1 MSLQRRD
8 KKAILQRINRTGGG
22 DCPAGFRFPDGACR
36 RFSMKGHF
44 MRQSLALKFLS
55 GAALAVVMIASP
67 TASWSASTTKTEP
80 PAVNFNVDGISSFAG
95 AFLAARTADVDR
107 DYKNA
112 IPLYRKALE
121 LEPDNTEIRERLMIA
136 SFLSGD
142 FDTGAK
148 LAEQLKSDVAVERI
162 TVIARGLDAI
172 RRGDFAGADKILKYE
187 GPNDLE
193 RMLTSLVLAWSRFG
207 AGDKEGALKMVTDL
221 KGPEWFA
228 IFRNYHAGAIAAAS
242 GNRDKARALLKSAV
256 TDKEGGS
263 TAPDTYIR
271 AVMALARL
279 EAADG
284 NLQKALDTIASG
296 DQLINN
302 YAPLKALGEELKKG
316 GKPAQQVQTAQ
327 QGAAA
332 VLFSIGSALNR
343 QGADEAVSLYLN
355 MAHALD
361 PDSADTLVLLGGLA
375 ENTNQPDRAIEFYK
389 QVPAT
394 SPLRRI
400 SELQLGLALA
410 STGKQEDARK
420 HLQAL
425 IASDPTD
432 IRSYLAYGSVLSDAK
447 DYREMAR
454 NYDQAIQS
462 LGNRKEKNFWSLYFQ
477 RGIAY
482 ERLKEWDKAEP
493 NFRTALELNPEQP
506 QVLNYLGYSWVDMN
520 RNLKEGL
527 DMIKRAVELRPD
539 DGYIVDSLGWAYFRL
554 GRFQE
559 AVEELE
565 RAAELKA
572 GDATINDH
580 LGDAYWR
587 VGREREAVF
596 QWQRALVMKP
606 EEAEIPKIQAKIKD
620 GLPKLDPAATDKAQA
635 PAPAK
640 AEPAV
645 TEPAKPEAPKAE
657 TPKTDAAPVTAP
669 QPDTT
674 SNAAA
679 PAAPAPGGDYTV
691 VEGDSVWRIAKRLLG
706 DWKLGRDIIE
716 LNAELQKNPDRL
728 KIGQVIKVP
737 AKVD

>member
-1 MSLQRRD
+1 
-8 KKAILQRINRTGGG
+8 
-22 DCPAGFRFPDGACR
+22 
-36 RFSMKGHF
+36 
-44 MRQSLALKFLS
+44 MRQSLALRFLS
-55 GAALAVVMIASP
+55 GAALAALLIASP
-67 TASWSASTTKTEP
+67 TAAWSAGDAK
-80 PAVNFNVDGISSFAG
+80 PAPVAETFNAEGISSFAG

-107 DYKNA
+107 DYANA
-112 IPLYRKALE
+112 IALYRKALE

-142 FDTGAK
+142 FDAGAK
-148 LAEQLKSDVAVERI
+148 IAEELKSDAAVERI
-162 TVIARGLDAI
+162 TVIARGLEAMK
-172 RRGDFAGADKILKYE
+172 RGDFAGADKILKYE

-193 RMLTSLVLAWSRFG
+193 RMLTSLLLAWSKLG
-207 AGDKEGALKMVTDL
+207 SGDKDAALKMVTDL

-228 IFRNYHAGAIAAAS
+228 IFRNYHAGALAAAA
-242 GNRDKARALLKSAV
+242 GKTDRARVLLKSAV

-279 EAADG
+279 EAQSG
-284 NLQKALDTIASG
+284 NLQAALDTIATG

-316 GKPAQQVQTAQ
+316 GKPEQQVKTAA

-343 QGADEAVSLYLN
+343 QGADEAVALYLN

-375 ENTNQPDRAIEFYK
+375 ENANQPERAIDFYK
-389 QVPAT
+389 RVPTA

-410 STGKQEDARK
+410 STGKQDEARK

-454 NYDQAIQS
+454 NYDQAIET
-462 LGNRKEKNFWSLYFQ
+462 LGARRDKSHWSLYFQ

-493 NFRTALELNPEQP
+493 NFKIALELNPDQP

-520 RNLKEGL
+520 RNLTEGL

-539 DGYIVDSLGWAYFRL
+539 DGYIVDSLGWAYYRL

-580 LGDAYWR
+580 LGDAYWH
-587 VGREREAVF
+587 VGRKREAVF
-596 QWQRALVMKP
+596 QWERALVMKP
-606 EEAEIPKIQAKIKD
+606 EEAEVAKIKAKIKD
-620 GLPKLDPAATDKAQA
+620 GLPDT
-635 PAPAK
+635 APAK
-640 AEPAV
+640 TPETPAKAP
-645 TEPAKPEAPKAE
+645 EPAKQAATPNTAPAEPEAPKTEEPKAE
-657 TPKTDAAPVTAP
+657 QPKTEVTPAPAP
-669 QPDTT
+669 STT
-674 SNAAA
+674 SAA
-679 PAAPAPGGDYTV
+679 PAGAAETDYTV
-691 VEGDSVWRIAKRLLG
+691 VEGDSVWRIAERLLG
-706 DWKLGRDIIE
+706 DWKRGAEIIR
-716 LNAELQKNPDRL
+716 LNAELKRNPDRL
-728 KIGQVIKVP
+728 SIGQVIKVP
-737 AKVD
+737 ARTP